1 MSQRIT
7 AATTDSDQQIH
18 LAVQLTWQH
27 SPATEM
33 QQLRAYTSRHG
44 LVALCRSLLIPASS
58 CSSIEQPPMFRS
70 EFSAASP
77 TPFPAQG
84 GGFACL
90 ALNYLLDRGL
100 SQPATQSPGP
110 LAGSRWQLHH
120 PPRVKRV
127 IQLFMTGGAS
137 PMDTFDY
144 KPELE
149 RLHGQLLGPKEK
161 PEGFTAP
168 AGAIMKSPFAFAR
181 HGQSGRWV
189 SSVFPEQAKLVDE
202 MAFLMAMTTKTN
214 VHGPG
219 TYMMN
224 SGFLLPGF
232 PCLGAWVSYALGN
245 LSDDLP
251 TFVVLPDPRGLPYNQ
266 KGCFSSGFLPAVH
279 AGTMI
284 DAAASQPVPDLFPA
298 DEFDFAGG
306 QADEDGLALLQDLN
320 QRHAQAHAG
329 DSRLDSRIVSYELAA
344 KMQLSAP
351 EAFDLS
357 RESMSVHRQY
367 ALDDPVTEDFGR
379 RCLLARRLVERGVRF
394 VQVWSGP
401 QGATNNW
408 DNHGN
413 IQTELPP
420 MAASVDRPIA
430 GLLRDLKA
438 RGLDDDTLVIW
449 TTEFG
454 RTPFAQGSQ
463 GRDHNGG
470 SFVSWLWGAGI
481 KQGVAYGASDDWG
494 YQAVENKTWCYDLHA
509 TILHLLGIDHLRL
522 TLRHNGID
530 RRLTD
535 VHGQVIHDIL
545 A

>member
-1 MSQRIT
+1 MNQKGNTKPQGILNTQWPTR
-7 AATTDSDQQIH
+7 Q
-18 LAVQLTWQH
+18 
-27 SPATEM
+27 
-33 QQLRAYTSRHG
+33 
-44 LVALCRSLLIPASS
+44 RSLRRDWL
-58 CSSIEQPPMFRS
+58 R
-70 EFSAASP
+70 
-77 TPFPAQG
+77 QG
-84 GGFACL
+84 GGGL
-90 ALNYLLDRGL
+90 AAIALADALAKD
-100 SQPATQSPGP
+100 SQTH
-110 LAGSRWQLHH
+110 LHH
-120 PPRVKRV
+120 EPKVKRI

-137 PMDTFDY
+137 PMDTYDY

-149 RLHGQLLGPKEK
+149 RLHGQMLGPKDK

-168 AGAIMKSPFAFAR
+168 AGAIMKSPFPFAQ

-189 SSVFPEQAKLVDE
+189 SSMFPEQAKLVDE

-232 PCLGAWVSYALGN
+232 PCMGAWISYALGN
-245 LSDDLP
+245 LTENLP

-266 KGCFSSGFLPAVH
+266 QGCFSAGFLPAVH
-279 AGTMI
+279 EGLVLNATSKVPI
-284 DAAASQPVPDLFPA
+284 PDLFPNPSY
-298 DEFDFAGG
+298 EFAQGESERDS
-306 QADEDGLALLQDLN
+306 QALLKWLN
-320 QRHAQAHAG
+320 EQYGHNQSE
-329 DSRLDSRIVSYELAA
+329 DSRLDARIAGYELAA

-357 RESMSVHRQY
+357 TETQQCLHEY
-367 ALDDPVTEDFGR
+367 GLDQPATEDFGR

-394 VQVWSGP
+394 VQLWSGP

-420 MAASVDRPIA
+420 MALSVDRPIA
-430 GLLRDLKA
+430 ALLRDLKA
-438 RGLDDDTLVIW
+438 RGLDQDTLVIW

-454 RTPFAQGSQ
+454 RTPFAQGSL

-481 KQGVAYGASDDWG
+481 KSGVAYGKSDDWG

-509 TILHLLGIDHLRL
+509 TILHLLGIDHTRL
-522 TLRHNGID
+522 VVRNNGID

-535 VHGQVIHDIL
+535 VHGHVIHEIL
-545 A
+545 K